1 MRIII
6 HGAIEKLHVTPVL
19 REFLNHEHL
28 MDIVAGQ
35 AIGRREEDALKDC
48 QGRLVPKPIQARA
61 VELGPTIA
69 IITVDMG
76 FIQMPVRLSGDI
88 VPQAGKLLFNRL
100 LLLLPAG

>member
-6 HGAIEKLHVTPVL
+6 HGAIEKLHLTPVL

-35 AIGRREEDALKDC
+35 AIWRRDEGTLEDR
-48 QGRLVPKPIQARA
+48 QGRLVPKPVQARA
-61 VELGPTIA
+61 VELGPTLA

-76 FIQMPVRLSGDI
+76 FI
-88 VPQAGKLLFNRL
+88 
-100 LLLLPAG
+100 